1 MKKQTNLSKDA
12 QAFHLIKEALFD
24 RKLSP
29 GVKIIYRDLEEMFG
43 MSKTPII
50 NALVRLEQEGL
61 VVSHRNRGF
70 YVRELKAK
78 EIVQMYDLRARLEE
92 IAIDY
97 GIDNGH
103 EKDLVHLRKSL
114 NDYLAYPAEVYD
126 ARRFKLDIAFHL
138 GIARMGRNP
147 FLISMLSQF
156 YQSAWIGFNIA
167 LLSPF
172 IPRFRQEHEML
183 YRAMERKDRKEAKRI
198 MRLHEKTSLGV
209 AKGQFL
215 KMKKGFS
222 HDVTAY

>member
-1 MKKQTNLSKDA
+1 MKKQTGLSKDA
-12 QAFHLIKEALFD
+12 QAYHLIKEALFD

-29 GVKIIYRDLEEMFG
+29 GLKIIYRDLEEMFG

-70 YVRELKAK
+70 YVRELKAS

-103 EKDLVHLRKSL
+103 EKDLVRLRKSL
-114 NDYLAYPAEVYD
+114 NDYLAYPAQVYD
-126 ARRFKLDIAFHL
+126 AQRFKLDIVFHL
-138 GIARMGRNP
+138 GIARMGGNP

-156 YQSAWIGFNIA
+156 HQSAWIGFNIA

-183 YRAMERKDRKEAKRI
+183 YRAMERRDRKEAKRI
-198 MRLHEKTSLGV
+198 MKLHEKASLGV

-215 KMKKGFS
+215 KMKMDSSRMG
-222 HDVTAY
+222 